1 MKVLFIIGC
10 LALLLC
16 INAPQALLNVDFDG
30 LIPTQIFHTSLFDS
44 MLVVMVIVAAI
55 FTVVALGVFLA
66 VGLLG
71 IICSILFVVAL
82 IMFAS
87 GLAIFWPFLLIGFV
101 IWLLVADKKP
111 ITR

>member
-16 INAPQALLNVDFDG
+16 INSPQALLDIDFNG
-30 LIPTQIFHTSLFDS
+30 LVPSQMYQTPLFDN
-44 MLVVMVIVAAI
+44 MLAFTVIVAAI
-55 FTVVALGVFLA
+55 FAVIALGVFLA
-66 VGLLG
+66 IGVFG
-71 IICSILFVVAL
+71 IICSVLFVMAL

-87 GLAIFWPFLLIGFV
+87 GLAIFWPFLLIGLV